1 MIGPRWLLHVDV
13 DQFQAAVE
21 LRRRPELRGRP
32 VVVGGAGDPN
42 ERRAVVTCASYEARA
57 AGVRAGMAIRLA
69 ARRCPQATF
78 LALDPAAYDVA
89 SVQVMDL
96 LREFTPIVEPFGW
109 EEAFVAADTDD
120 PLAMA
125 HAVQCAVRE
134 RTTLGCSVG
143 VGDSRQRAKLATGFG
158 KPGGIGQLTA
168 QTWLPVMG
176 DRPTDALWGIGTR
189 MAARLAEHGVLTVAD
204 LATVGD
210 ERLAAWFG
218 PTIGPRLDRLGTGE
232 DGTDLV
238 ITPRIPVSRGRQETL
253 PADLTDPAEIAATVL
268 RLAREVTA
276 EVVTSGREIARVAV
290 TVRTAS
296 FYTRTKITKLAT
308 PSTQIDDVERA
319 ALRVLDR
326 FTITRPVRL
335 LGVRLELVPLD

>member
-1 MIGPRWLLHVDV
+1 MTAPHWLLHVDV

-21 LRRRPELRGRP
+21 LRRRPELRGRA

-57 AGVRAGMAIRLA
+57 VGVRAGMPIRMA
-69 ARRCPQATF
+69 ARRCPEAAF
-78 LALDPAAYDVA
+78 LALDPAAYDAA
-89 SVQVMDL
+89 SAQVMNV
-96 LREFTPIVEPFGW
+96 LRTFTPIVEPFGW

-120 PLAMA
+120 PMSMA
-125 HAVQCAVRE
+125 RAVQDAVRE
-134 RTTLGCSVG
+134 RVGLGCSVG

-158 KPGGIGQLTA
+158 KPGGIGRLTA

-176 DRPTDALWGIGTR
+176 ERSTDALWGIGAR
-189 MAARLAEHGVLTVAD
+189 VAARLAEHGVLTVAD
-204 LATVGD
+204 LAAAGD

-218 PTIGPRLDRLGTGE
+218 PTIGPRLGRLGTGE

-238 ITPRIPVSRGRQETL
+238 VTPRVPVSRGRQETL

-268 RLAREVTA
+268 RLAREVTT
-276 EVVTSGREIARVAV
+276 EVVTDGRVVARVAV

-296 FYTRTKITKLAT
+296 FHTRTKITKLAS
-308 PSTQIDDVERA
+308 PSTETADVERA